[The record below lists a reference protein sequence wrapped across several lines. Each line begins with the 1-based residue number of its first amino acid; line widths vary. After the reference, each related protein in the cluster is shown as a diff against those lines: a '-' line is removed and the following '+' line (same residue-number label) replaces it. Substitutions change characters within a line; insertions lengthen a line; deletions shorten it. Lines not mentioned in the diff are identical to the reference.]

1 MEDMDIG
8 GRIQEYRKA
17 AKMSLRELATRA
29 EISASMLS
37 QIENN
42 IVNPSI
48 NSLKNI
54 AEALDVPLYKFFK
67 PQEPS
72 AEDQIVRKGKHRII
86 GHWGT
91 EVTYK
96 LLTPDTE
103 SSIEF
108 ILMEIPAGTSTTK
121 MPRGHKGEETAYVME
136 GPVQIMVDE
145 HTYELNEGDSIRILP
160 RHPHQWTNHSR
171 HLVRVIFAVNPP
183 SF

>member
-1 MEDMDIG
+1 
-8 GRIQEYRKA
+8 
-17 AKMSLRELATRA
+17 
-29 EISASMLS
+29 MLS
-37 QIENN
+37 QSENN
-42 IVNPSI
+42 IVNTSI
-48 NSLKNI
+48 NSLKKM
-54 AEALDVPLYKFFK
+54 AEALEVPLYKFFK

-72 AEDQIVRKGKHRII
+72 AEDQIVRKGKHQII

-108 ILMEIPAGTSTTK
+108 ILMEIPTATSTNK
-121 MPRGHKGEETAYVME
+121 VPRGHKGEETAYVLE
-136 GPVQIMVDE
+136 GSVQIMVDD
-145 HTYELNEGDSIRILP
+145 HIYELNEGDSIRILP
-160 RHPHQWTNHSR
+160 HHPHQWTNNSR

>member
-17 AKMSLRELATRA
+17 AKMSLRELAA
-29 EISASMLS
+29 KADVSASMLS

-54 AEALDVPLYKFFK
+54 ADALQVPLYKFFK

-72 AEDQIVRKGKHRII
+72 LEDQIVRKGKHRII

-108 ILMEIPAGTSTTK
+108 ILMEIPTGTSTTK
-121 MPRGHKGEETAYVME
+121 IPRGHEGEETAYVME
-136 GPVQIMVDE
+136 GSVQITVDD

-160 RHPHQWTNHSR
+160 RHPHQWKNSSR
-171 HLVRVIFAVNPP
+171 KLVRVIFAVNPP